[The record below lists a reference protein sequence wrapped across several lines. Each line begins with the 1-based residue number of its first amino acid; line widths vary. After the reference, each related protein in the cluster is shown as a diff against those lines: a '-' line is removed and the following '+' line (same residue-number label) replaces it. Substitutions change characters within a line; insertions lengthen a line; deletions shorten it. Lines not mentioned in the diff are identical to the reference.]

1 MRNIRQVERRL
12 RAALDDVPA
21 GLATHVLR
29 VVDEARRLAAL
40 HGVDRASVTVA
51 ALGHDLLRARAPAA
65 LLELARDQDY
75 SLDDSERLEPVLLH
89 GPLAVAILLDEY
101 AIADPEILAAAAHHT
116 TAHAA
121 MTPLQKV
128 LFIADKIEPQKLSRG
143 APRDRIRE
151 LAATDLD
158 AAMRV
163 YLDYHIAYALAHRW
177 PLHPHTIAA
186 RNELLASDL
195 P

>member
-1 MRNIRQVERRL
+1 MRNIRQIELRL

-21 GLATHVLR
+21 GLAAHVLR

-51 ALGHDLLRARAPAA
+51 ALGHDLVRAHTPTA
-65 LLELARDQDY
+65 LLALARDQGY
-75 SLDDSERLEPVLLH
+75 ALDDSERLEPVLLH
-89 GPLAVAILLDEY
+89 GPLALAILRHEY
-101 AIADPEILAAAAHHT
+101 GIADADVLAAAAHHT
-116 TAHAA
+116 TARAG
-121 MTPLQKV
+121 MTQLEKV
-128 LFIADKIEPQKLSRG
+128 LFIADKIEPHKLARG

-186 RNELLASDL
+186 RNELLATDL